1 MNETRVCKIRKF
13 YIRKVKS
20 FCTYL
25 CIFFYRILETSKSVV
40 CQNLMEHVKRE
51 DGNTF
56 WLQNPEW
63 LPVGSIQFL
72 SLPPQPMTS
81 DLKLWIHFSKDSNK
95 FLMKKKIWKSFIILL
110 SSSRFQINSVVS
122 FRQSNTI
129 IWTLMSL
136 CTGKVLSLL
145 EACFDL
151 ISSPS
156 PSMKIQIMGGK
167 ITENLGFKVTRS
179 NLGKEVSWLYY
190 E

>member
-40 CQNLMEHVKRE
+40 CQNLMEHVKGE

-129 IWTLMSL
+129 IWTLTSP
-136 CTGKVLSLL
+136 CTGISEQSNMWSVNDGLSGNLRKPAAEVFL
-145 EACFDL
+145 GFWQ
-151 ISSPS
+151 ISS
-156 PSMKIQIMGGK
+156 K
-167 ITENLGFKVTRS
+167 
-179 NLGKEVSWLYY
+179 
-190 E
+190 